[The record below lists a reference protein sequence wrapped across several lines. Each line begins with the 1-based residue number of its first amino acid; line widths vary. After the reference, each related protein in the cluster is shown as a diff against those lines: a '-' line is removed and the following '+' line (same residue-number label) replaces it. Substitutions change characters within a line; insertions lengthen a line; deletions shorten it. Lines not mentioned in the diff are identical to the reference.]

1 MSANRSPSHP
11 SFRISDSTQE
21 FSQPRATGAV
31 VLAGAGMN
39 ASFNESQ
46 SSKKAATPTPRG
58 HGELIL
64 LVDDDK
70 AILEIVQLTLLSFGY
85 RVVTANDG
93 VDGLCA
99 YARHMTE
106 IKVVITDM
114 TMPIM
119 DGPALIASLIKL
131 NPAVKMIA
139 ATGLASNT
147 GLETIARLGVD
158 RVLSKPFNSHTLL
171 RAVREA
177 LETE

>member
-1 MSANRSPSHP
+1 
-11 SFRISDSTQE
+11 
-21 FSQPRATGAV
+21 
-31 VLAGAGMN
+31 MN
-39 ASFNESQ
+39 ASFKESQ
-46 SSKKAATPTPRG
+46 SSKAAATPALRG

-70 AILEIVQLTLLSFGY
+70 AILEIIQLTLLSFGY

-106 IKVVITDM
+106 IKAVITDM
-114 TMPIM
+114 AMPVM
-119 DGPALIASLIKL
+119 DGPALIAGLKKL

-139 ATGLASNT
+139 ATGMASNAR
-147 GLETIARLGVD
+147 LETIARLGVD
-158 RVLSKPFNSHTLL
+158 RILSKPFNSHTLL
-171 RAVREA
+171 NALRAA